1 MIDSYPSDSRLT
13 EAQHRWLRHLR
24 EQAVSGLSMA
34 AYARQQGLSI
44 STFYAMRQR
53 LCGLV
58 VGWCASTTFIPGDDR
73 VVGVVTRR

>member
-34 AYARQQGLSI
+34 AYAHQQGLAI
-44 STFYAMRQR
+44 STFCR
-53 LCGLV
+53 
-58 VGWCASTTFIPGDDR
+58 WC
-73 VVGVVTRR
+73 